1 MVHLF
6 TPLKI
11 REVIFKNRIFVSPM
25 CQYMAIDGLSNN
37 WHLVHLGSRA
47 VGGAS
52 LIIAEATSVSPE
64 GRISHGDVGIWNDE
78 QVKALTPICKFIT
91 EQNCV
96 PGIQLAHAGR
106 KASTQL
112 AWQRDKKLEVNQL
125 WQTVGPSAIAFSKD
139 YQRPKEL
146 TLNEIDIIVEQFVKA
161 AQRSVTAGFKVIEI
175 HMAHGYLLHEF
186 LSPVS
191 NHRKDIYGGSFE
203 NRMRLPL
210 LVAEQVRKILP
221 ESLPL
226 FVRISAT
233 DWLNEGGW
241 NLEESIEFS
250 KRLKTLGID
259 FIDCSSGG
267 NTADAKIPIE
277 PGYQVPFAA
286 AIKKQA
292 KILTGAVGLITDPQ
306 QANQIIINGDSDA
319 VLLARELL
327 RDPYW
332 PLHAAKALDIKA
344 EWPLPYQRA

>member
-1 MVHLF
+1 
-6 TPLKI
+6 
-11 REVIFKNRIFVSPM
+11 
-25 CQYMAIDGLSNN
+25 
-37 WHLVHLGSRA
+37 
-47 VGGAS
+47 
-52 LIIAEATSVSPE
+52 
-64 GRISHGDVGIWNDE
+64 
-78 QVKALTPICKFIT
+78 
-91 EQNCV
+91 
-96 PGIQLAHAGR
+96 
-106 KASTQL
+106 
-112 AWQRDKKLEVNQL
+112 
-125 WQTVGPSAIAFSKD
+125 
-139 YQRPKEL
+139 
-146 TLNEIDIIVEQFVKA
+146 
-161 AQRSVTAGFKVIEI
+161 
-175 HMAHGYLLHEF
+175 MAHGYLLHEF